1 MKLKNMSLE
10 EIQILSYTDL
20 SYMILKEN
28 KKPMTTLEI
37 FKEICSLLNY
47 SEDDY
52 ADKIGDYYTSLSLD
66 KRFLML
72 DSGAWDVRDHHSID
86 VNVEHEAT
94 EDEDEE
100 EEEIIEESTDVE
112 EALNEE
118 IEDDMDTPI
127 DDDTLEADDDLED
140 LNIVVDEDLEDE

>member
-86 VNVEHEAT
+86 MNVEHEAT

-100 EEEIIEESTDVE
+100 EEIIEESTDVE
-112 EALNEE
+112 DALNEE
-118 IEDDMDTPI
+118 IEDDMDTSI

-140 LNIVVDEDLEDE
+140 LNIVVDEELEDE

>member
-1 MKLKNMSLE
+1 MKLKNMPLE

-20 SYMILKEN
+20 TYMILKEN

-47 SEDDY
+47 SEDAY

-72 DSGAWDVRDHHSID
+72 DSGEWDVRDHHSID
-86 VNVEHEAT
+86 MNVEEEVT
-94 EDEDEE
+94 DDEDEE
-100 EEEIIEESTDVE
+100 DETMEEDNEVE
-112 EALNEE
+112 DALNEE
-118 IEDDMDTPI
+118 IEDDMDTPL
-127 DDDTLEADDDLED
+127 DDDVLDGDDDLDD
-140 LNIVVDEDLEDE
+140 LNIVVDEELEDE

>member
-1 MKLKNMSLE
+1 MKLKNMPLE

-20 SYMILKEN
+20 TYMILKEN

-47 SEDDY
+47 SEDAY

-72 DSGAWDVRDHHSID
+72 DSGEWDVRDHHSID
-86 VNVEHEAT
+86 MNVEEEVT
-94 EDEDEE
+94 DDEDEE
-100 EEEIIEESTDVE
+100 EETLEEDNEVE

-118 IEDDMDTPI
+118 IEDDMDTPM
-127 DDDTLEADDDLED
+127 DDDMLDDDDDLED
-140 LNIVVDEDLEDE
+140 LNIVVDDELEDE

>member
-1 MKLKNMSLE
+1 MKLKNMPLE

-20 SYMILKEN
+20 TYMILKEN

-47 SEDDY
+47 SEDAY

-72 DSGAWDVRDHHSID
+72 DSGEWDVRDHHSIEM
-86 VNVEHEAT
+86 NVEEEVT
-94 EDEDEE
+94 DDEDEE
-100 EEEIIEESTDVE
+100 DETMEEDNEVE
-112 EALNEE
+112 AALNEE
-118 IEDDMDTPI
+118 IEDDMDTPL
-127 DDDTLEADDDLED
+127 DDDVLDGDDDLED
-140 LNIVVDEDLEDE
+140 LNIVVDEELEDE